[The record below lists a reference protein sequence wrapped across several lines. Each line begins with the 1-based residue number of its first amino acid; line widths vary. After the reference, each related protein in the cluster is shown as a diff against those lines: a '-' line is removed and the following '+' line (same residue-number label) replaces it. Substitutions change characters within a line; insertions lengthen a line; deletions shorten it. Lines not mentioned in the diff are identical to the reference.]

1 MNLREESPYSII
13 VLRESQYSEGGNMK
27 KKSLR
32 AALALAI
39 LLALPNMAEAAT
51 PIRLWVNDHF
61 VVSDVNP
68 YIENDRTLV
77 PLRFVSNSLGQD
89 VKWNAKDRTVTVSI
103 GDTRMVYTIDS
114 TAVRV
119 TAAGQ
124 TNTIH
129 SDVPAR
135 IKDGRTF
142 VPIRI
147 LSELEA
153 KPISWDKDRRVVI
166 LASDYMQGPI
176 TEEVVDKI
184 GEQLAAAVNKD
195 GSKYFNATYDAKTM
209 QVFVTPV
216 GDRVEDYK
224 ELFKTYPR
232 FTKKE
237 QGDMIEKD
245 LNFALSLSHNVYGQT
260 GIAYAI
266 TLMNPASSEQVLVTG
281 IGGFPAENFFKDIT
295 HLEKADK

>member
-1 MNLREESPYSII
+1 MR
-13 VLRESQYSEGGNMK
+13 

-68 YIENDRTLV
+68 YIENGRTLV

-89 VKWNAKDRTVTVSI
+89 VKWNGKDRTVTVSI

-119 TAAGQ
+119 TAADR
-124 TNTIH
+124 TTTIH

-142 VPIRI
+142 VPSRI
-147 LSELEA
+147 LSELSA
-153 KPISWDKDRRVVI
+153 NPISWDKDRRVVI

-176 TEEVVDKI
+176 TEEVVDKV
-184 GEQLAAAVNKD
+184 GEQLAAAINKD
-195 GSKYFNATYDAKTM
+195 GGQYFSASYDAKTM

-216 GDRVEDYK
+216 GKRVEMYR
-224 ELFKTYPR
+224 ELFRTYPK

-237 QGDMIEKD
+237 QADMIEKD
-245 LNFALSLSHNVYGQT
+245 LNFALSLSHNIYGQT

-266 TLMNPASSEQVLVTG
+266 TLMNPASPEQVLVTG
-281 IGGFPAENFFKDIT
+281 IGGYPAENLFKEIT
-295 HLEKADK
+295 RLEKTN

>member
-1 MNLREESPYSII
+1 
-13 VLRESQYSEGGNMK
+13 MK

-39 LLALPNMAEAAT
+39 LLALPNIAEAAT

-68 YIENDRTLV
+68 YIENGRTLV

-89 VKWNAKDRTVTVSI
+89 VKWNGKDRTVTVSI
-103 GDTRMVYTIDS
+103 GDVRMVYTIDS

-147 LSELEA
+147 LSELSA
-153 KPISWDKDRRVVI
+153 NPISWDKDRRVVI

-195 GSKYFNATYDAKTM
+195 GGQYFSATYDAKTM

-216 GDRVEDYK
+216 GKRVEDYK
-224 ELFKTYPR
+224 ELFRTYPK

-245 LNFALSLSHNVYGQT
+245 LNFALSLSHNIYGQT

-266 TLMNPASSEQVLVTG
+266 TLMNPASPEQVLVTG
-281 IGGFPAENFFKDIT
+281 IGGYPAENLFKDIT
-295 HLEKADK
+295 RLEKTN

>member
-1 MNLREESPYSII
+1 MR
-13 VLRESQYSEGGNMK
+13 

-68 YIENDRTLV
+68 YIENGRTLV

-89 VKWNAKDRTVTVSI
+89 VKWNGKDRTVTVSI
-103 GDTRMVYTIDS
+103 GDVRMVYTIDS

-147 LSELEA
+147 LSELSA
-153 KPISWDKDRRVVI
+153 NPISWDKDRRVVI
-166 LASDYMQGPI
+166 LASDYMKGPI
-176 TEEVVDKI
+176 TEEVVNSV
-184 GEQLAAAVNKD
+184 GEQLAAAINKD
-195 GSKYFNATYDAKTM
+195 GGQYFSASYDAKTM

-216 GDRVEDYK
+216 GERVEMYR
-224 ELFKTYPR
+224 ELFRTYPK

-237 QGDMIEKD
+237 QADMIEKD
-245 LNFALSLSHNVYGQT
+245 LNFALSLSHNIYGQT

-266 TLMNPASSEQVLVTG
+266 TLMNPASPEQVLVTG
-281 IGGFPAENFFKDIT
+281 IGGYPAENLFKDIT
-295 HLEKADK
+295 RLEKTN

>member
-1 MNLREESPYSII
+1 MR
-13 VLRESQYSEGGNMK
+13 

-68 YIENDRTLV
+68 YIENGRTLV

-89 VKWNAKDRTVTVSI
+89 VKWNGKDRTVTVSI
-103 GDTRMVYTIDS
+103 GDVRMVYTIDS

-119 TAAGQ
+119 TAADR
-124 TNTIH
+124 TTTIH

-147 LSELEA
+147 LSELSA
-153 KPISWDKDRRVVI
+153 NPISWDKDRRVVI

-184 GEQLAAAVNKD
+184 GEQLAAAINKD
-195 GSKYFNATYDAKTM
+195 GGQYFSASYDAKTM

-216 GDRVEDYK
+216 GKRVEMYR
-224 ELFKTYPR
+224 ELFRTYPK

-237 QGDMIEKD
+237 QADMIEKD
-245 LNFALSLSHNVYGQT
+245 LNFALSLSHNIYGQT

-266 TLMNPASSEQVLVTG
+266 TLMNPASPEQVLVTG
-281 IGGFPAENFFKDIT
+281 IGGYPAENLFKEIT
-295 HLEKADK
+295 RLEKTN

>member
-1 MNLREESPYSII
+1 MR
-13 VLRESQYSEGGNMK
+13 

-68 YIENDRTLV
+68 YIENGRTLV

-89 VKWNAKDRTVTVSI
+89 VKWNGKDRTVTVSI
-103 GDTRMVYTIDS
+103 GDVRMVYTIDS

-119 TAAGQ
+119 TAADR
-124 TNTIH
+124 TTTIH

-147 LSELEA
+147 LSELSA
-153 KPISWDKDRRVVI
+153 NPISWDKDRRVVI
-166 LASDYMQGPI
+166 LASDYMKGPI
-176 TEEVVDKI
+176 TEEVVNSV
-184 GEQLAAAVNKD
+184 GEQLAAAINKD
-195 GSKYFNATYDAKTM
+195 GGQYFSATYDAKTM

-216 GDRVEDYK
+216 GERVKKYR
-224 ELFKTYPR
+224 ELFRTYPK

-237 QGDMIEKD
+237 QADMIEKD
-245 LNFALSLSHNVYGQT
+245 LNFALSLSHNIYGQT
-260 GIAYAI
+260 GIAYAV
-266 TLMNPASSEQVLVTG
+266 TLLNPASPEQVLVTG
-281 IGGFPAENFFKDIT
+281 IGGYPAENLFKDIT
-295 HLEKADK
+295 RLEKTN

>member
-1 MNLREESPYSII
+1 
-13 VLRESQYSEGGNMK
+13 MK

-89 VKWNAKDRTVTVSI
+89 VKWNGKDRTVTVSI

-147 LSELEA
+147 LSELSA
-153 KPISWDKDRRVVI
+153 NPISWDKDRRVVI

-176 TEEVVDKI
+176 TEEVVNTI
-184 GEQLAAAVNKD
+184 GEQLAAAINKD
-195 GSKYFNATYDAKTM
+195 GGQYFSASYDAKTM

-216 GDRVEDYK
+216 GERVEMYR
-224 ELFKTYPR
+224 ELFRTYPK

-237 QGDMIEKD
+237 QADMIEKD
-245 LNFALSLSHNVYGQT
+245 LNFALSLSHNIYGQT

-266 TLMNPASSEQVLVTG
+266 TLMNPASPEQVLVTG
-281 IGGFPAENFFKDIT
+281 IGGYPAENLFKDIT
-295 HLEKADK
+295 HLEKTK

>member
-1 MNLREESPYSII
+1 MR
-13 VLRESQYSEGGNMK
+13 

-68 YIENDRTLV
+68 YIENGRTLV

-89 VKWNAKDRTVTVSI
+89 VKWNGKDRTVTVSI
-103 GDTRMVYTIDS
+103 GDVRMVYTIDS

-142 VPIRI
+142 VPVRI
-147 LSELEA
+147 LSELSA
-153 KPISWDKDRRVVI
+153 NPISWDKDRRVVI
-166 LASDYMQGPI
+166 LASEYMQGPI
-176 TEEVVDKI
+176 TEEVVNNV
-184 GEQLAAAVNKD
+184 GEQLAAAINKD
-195 GSKYFNATYDAKTM
+195 GGQYFSATYDAKTM

-216 GDRVEDYK
+216 GKRVEDYK
-224 ELFKTYPR
+224 ELFRTYPK

-237 QGDMIEKD
+237 QADMIEKD
-245 LNFALSLSHNVYGQT
+245 LNFALSLSHNIYGQT

-266 TLMNPASSEQVLVTG
+266 TLMNPASPEQVLVTG
-281 IGGFPAENFFKDIT
+281 IGGYPAENLFKDIT
-295 HLEKADK
+295 RLEKTN

>member
-1 MNLREESPYSII
+1 MR
-13 VLRESQYSEGGNMK
+13 

-68 YIENDRTLV
+68 YIENGRTLV

-89 VKWNAKDRTVTVSI
+89 VKWNGKDRTVTVSI
-103 GDTRMVYTIDS
+103 GDVCMVYTIDS

-147 LSELEA
+147 LSELSA
-153 KPISWDKDRRVVI
+153 NPISWDKDRRVVI

-184 GEQLAAAVNKD
+184 GEQLAAAINKD
-195 GSKYFNATYDAKTM
+195 GGQYFSATYDAKTM

-216 GDRVEDYK
+216 GERVEMYR
-224 ELFKTYPR
+224 ELFRTYPK

-237 QGDMIEKD
+237 QAGMIEKD
-245 LNFALSLSHNVYGQT
+245 LNFALSLSHNIYGQT

-266 TLMNPASSEQVLVTG
+266 TLMNPASPEQVLVTG
-281 IGGFPAENFFKDIT
+281 IGGYPAENLFKDIT
-295 HLEKADK
+295 RLEKTN

>member
-1 MNLREESPYSII
+1 MR
-13 VLRESQYSEGGNMK
+13 

-68 YIENDRTLV
+68 YIENGRTLV

-89 VKWNAKDRTVTVSI
+89 VKWNGKDRTVTVSI
-103 GDTRMVYTIDS
+103 GDVRMVYTIDS

-119 TAAGQ
+119 TAADR
-124 TNTIH
+124 TTTIH

-147 LSELEA
+147 LSELSA
-153 KPISWDKDRRVVI
+153 NPISWDKDRRVVI
-166 LASDYMQGPI
+166 LASEYMQGPI

-184 GEQLAAAVNKD
+184 GEQLAAAINKD
-195 GSKYFNATYDAKTM
+195 GGQYFSATYDAKTM

-216 GDRVEDYK
+216 GERVEMYR
-224 ELFKTYPR
+224 ELFRTYPK

-237 QGDMIEKD
+237 QADMIEKD
-245 LNFALSLSHNVYGQT
+245 LNFALSLSHNIYGQT

-266 TLMNPASSEQVLVTG
+266 TLMNPASPEQVLVTG
-281 IGGFPAENFFKDIT
+281 IGGYPAENLFKDIT
-295 HLEKADK
+295 RLEKTN

>member
-1 MNLREESPYSII
+1 MR
-13 VLRESQYSEGGNMK
+13 

-68 YIENDRTLV
+68 YIENGRTLV

-89 VKWNAKDRTVTVSI
+89 VKWNGKDRTVTVSI

-119 TAAGQ
+119 TAADR
-124 TNTIH
+124 TTTIH

-147 LSELEA
+147 LSELSA
-153 KPISWDKDRRVVI
+153 NPISWDKDRRVVI

-176 TEEVVDKI
+176 TEEVVDKV
-184 GEQLAAAVNKD
+184 GEQLAAAINKD
-195 GSKYFNATYDAKTM
+195 GGQYFSASYDAKTM

-216 GDRVEDYK
+216 GKRVEMYR
-224 ELFKTYPR
+224 ELFRTYPK

-237 QGDMIEKD
+237 QADMIEKD
-245 LNFALSLSHNVYGQT
+245 LNFALSLSHNIYGQT

-266 TLMNPASSEQVLVTG
+266 TLMNPASPEQVLVTG
-281 IGGFPAENFFKDIT
+281 IGGYPAENLFKEIT
-295 HLEKADK
+295 RLEKTN

>member
-1 MNLREESPYSII
+1 MR
-13 VLRESQYSEGGNMK
+13 

-68 YIENDRTLV
+68 YIENGRTLV

-89 VKWNAKDRTVTVSI
+89 VKWNGKDRTVTVSI
-103 GDTRMVYTIDS
+103 GDVRMVYTIDS

-119 TAAGQ
+119 TAADR
-124 TNTIH
+124 TTTIH

-147 LSELEA
+147 LSELSA
-153 KPISWDKDRRVVI
+153 NPISWDKDRRVVI
-166 LASDYMQGPI
+166 LASDYMKGPI
-176 TEEVVDKI
+176 TEEVVNSV
-184 GEQLAAAVNKD
+184 GEQLAAAINKD
-195 GSKYFNATYDAKTM
+195 GGQYFSATYDAKTM

-216 GDRVEDYK
+216 GERVKKYR
-224 ELFKTYPR
+224 ELFRTYPK

-237 QGDMIEKD
+237 QADMIEKD
-245 LNFALSLSHNVYGQT
+245 LNFTLSLSHNIYGQT
-260 GIAYAI
+260 GIAYAV
-266 TLMNPASSEQVLVTG
+266 TLLNPASPEQVLVTG
-281 IGGFPAENFFKDIT
+281 IGGYPAENLFKDIT
-295 HLEKADK
+295 RLEKTN

>member
-1 MNLREESPYSII
+1 MW
-13 VLRESQYSEGGNMK
+13 
-27 KKSLR
+27 

-39 LLALPNMAEAAT
+39 LLALPNIAEAAT

-68 YIENDRTLV
+68 YIENGRTLV

-89 VKWNAKDRTVTVSI
+89 VKWNGKDRTVTVSI
-103 GDTRMVYTIDS
+103 GDVRMVYTIDS

-119 TAAGQ
+119 TAADR
-124 TNTIH
+124 TATIH

-147 LSELEA
+147 LSELSA

-176 TEEVVDKI
+176 TEEVVNTI
-184 GEQLAAAVNKD
+184 GEQLAAAINKD
-195 GSKYFNATYDAKTM
+195 GGQYFSASYDAKTM

-216 GDRVEDYK
+216 GDRVEDYE
-224 ELFKTYPR
+224 ELSETYSK

-237 QGDMIEKD
+237 QVDMIEKD
-245 LNFALSLSHNVYGQT
+245 LNFALSLSYNVYGQT

-266 TLMNPASSEQVLVTG
+266 TLLDPTSEEQILVTG
-281 IGGFPAENFFKDIT
+281 IGGYPAENLFKDIT
-295 HLEKADK
+295 HLEKTK

>member
-1 MNLREESPYSII
+1 
-13 VLRESQYSEGGNMK
+13 MK
-27 KKSLR
+27 KKSLP
-32 AALALAI
+32 AIVALAI
-39 LLALPNMAEAAT
+39 LLILPNLAEAAT
-51 PIRLWVNDHF
+51 PIRLWVGDHF
-61 VVSDVNP
+61 VISDVNP
-68 YIENDRTLV
+68 YIENGRTLV
-77 PLRFVSNSLGQD
+77 PLRFVSTSLGYD
-89 VKWNAKDRTVTVSI
+89 VKWNGKNRTVTVSI

-153 KPISWDKDRRVVI
+153 KPISWDADRRVVI
-166 LASDYMQGPI
+166 LSSDYMKGPI
-176 TEEVVDKI
+176 TEKVVNNV
-184 GEQLAAAVNKD
+184 GEQLAAAVNKE
-195 GSKYFNATYDAKTM
+195 GGNYFKGTYDAKTM
-209 QVFVTPV
+209 QIYVTPV
-216 GDRVEDYK
+216 GKRVEEYR

-237 QGDMIEKD
+237 QGDMIVKD
-245 LNFALSLSHNVYGQT
+245 LNFALSLSGNVYGQT
-260 GIAYAI
+260 GIAYAV
-266 TLMNPASSEQVLVTG
+266 TLLNPVSPEQVLATG
-281 IGGFPAENFFKDIT
+281 IGGYPAENFFKDVT
-295 HLEKADK
+295 QFKKAK

>member
-1 MNLREESPYSII
+1 MR
-13 VLRESQYSEGGNMK
+13 

-68 YIENDRTLV
+68 YIENGRTLV

-89 VKWNAKDRTVTVSI
+89 VKWNGKDRTVTVSI
-103 GDTRMVYTIDS
+103 GDVRMVYTIDS

-119 TAAGQ
+119 TTAGQ

-147 LSELEA
+147 LSELSA
-153 KPISWDKDRRVVI
+153 NPISWDKDRRVVI

-184 GEQLAAAVNKD
+184 GEQLAAAINKD
-195 GSKYFNATYDAKTM
+195 GGQYFSASYDAKTM

-216 GDRVEDYK
+216 GERVEMYR
-224 ELFKTYPR
+224 ELFRTYPK

-237 QGDMIEKD
+237 QADMIEKD
-245 LNFALSLSHNVYGQT
+245 LNFALSLSHNIYGQT

-266 TLMNPASSEQVLVTG
+266 TLMNPATPEQVLVTG
-281 IGGFPAENFFKDIT
+281 IGGYPAENLFKDIT
-295 HLEKADK
+295 RLEKTN

>member
-1 MNLREESPYSII
+1 MR
-13 VLRESQYSEGGNMK
+13 

-68 YIENDRTLV
+68 YIENGRTLV

-89 VKWNAKDRTVTVSI
+89 VKWNGKDRTVTVSI
-103 GDTRMVYTIDS
+103 GDVRMVYTIDS

-119 TAAGQ
+119 TAADR
-124 TNTIH
+124 TTTIH

-147 LSELEA
+147 LSELSA
-153 KPISWDKDRRVVI
+153 NPISWDKDRRVVI
-166 LASDYMQGPI
+166 LASEYMQGPI

-184 GEQLAAAVNKD
+184 GEQLAAAINKD
-195 GSKYFNATYDAKTM
+195 GGQYFSASYDAKTM

-216 GDRVEDYK
+216 GERVEMYR
-224 ELFKTYPR
+224 ELFRTYPK

-245 LNFALSLSHNVYGQT
+245 LNFALSLSHNIYGQT

-266 TLMNPASSEQVLVTG
+266 TLMNPASPEQVLVTG
-281 IGGFPAENFFKDIT
+281 IGGYPAENLFKDIT
-295 HLEKADK
+295 RLEKTN

>member
-1 MNLREESPYSII
+1 MR
-13 VLRESQYSEGGNMK
+13 

-68 YIENDRTLV
+68 YIENGRTLV

-89 VKWNAKDRTVTVSI
+89 VKWNGKDRTVTVSI
-103 GDTRMVYTIDS
+103 GDVRMVYTIDS

-147 LSELEA
+147 LSELSA
-153 KPISWDKDRRVVI
+153 NPISWDKDRRVVI
-166 LASDYMQGPI
+166 LASEYMQGPI

-184 GEQLAAAVNKD
+184 GEQLAAAINKD
-195 GSKYFNATYDAKTM
+195 GGQYFSATYDAKTM
-209 QVFVTPV
+209 QVFVNPV
-216 GDRVEDYK
+216 GERVEMYR
-224 ELFKTYPR
+224 ELFRTYPK

-237 QGDMIEKD
+237 QGAMIEKD
-245 LNFALSLSHNVYGQT
+245 LNFALSLSHNIYGQT

-266 TLMNPASSEQVLVTG
+266 TLMNPASPEQVLVTG
-281 IGGFPAENFFKDIT
+281 IGGYPAENLFKDIT
-295 HLEKADK
+295 RLEKTN

>member
-1 MNLREESPYSII
+1 MR
-13 VLRESQYSEGGNMK
+13 

-68 YIENDRTLV
+68 YIENGRTLV

-89 VKWNAKDRTVTVSI
+89 VKWNGKDRTVTVSI
-103 GDTRMVYTIDS
+103 GDVRMVYTIDS

-119 TAAGQ
+119 TAADR
-124 TNTIH
+124 TTTIH

-147 LSELEA
+147 LSELSA
-153 KPISWDKDRRVVI
+153 NPISWDKDRRVVI
-166 LASDYMQGPI
+166 LASDYMKGPI
-176 TEEVVDKI
+176 TEEVVNSV
-184 GEQLAAAVNKD
+184 GEQLAAAINKD
-195 GSKYFNATYDAKTM
+195 GGQYFSATYDAKTM

-216 GDRVEDYK
+216 GERVKKYR
-224 ELFKTYPR
+224 ELFRTYPK

-237 QGDMIEKD
+237 QADMIEKD
-245 LNFALSLSHNVYGQT
+245 LNFALSLSHNIYGQT

-266 TLMNPASSEQVLVTG
+266 TLMNPASPEQVLVTG
-281 IGGFPAENFFKDIT
+281 IGGYPAENLFKEIT
-295 HLEKADK
+295 RLEKTN

>member
-1 MNLREESPYSII
+1 MR
-13 VLRESQYSEGGNMK
+13 

-68 YIENDRTLV
+68 YIENGRTLV

-89 VKWNAKDRTVTVSI
+89 VKWNGKDRTVTVSI
-103 GDTRMVYTIDS
+103 GDVRMVYTIDS

-119 TAAGQ
+119 TAADR
-124 TNTIH
+124 TTTIH

-147 LSELEA
+147 LSELSA
-153 KPISWDKDRRVVI
+153 NPISWDKDRRVVI

-184 GEQLAAAVNKD
+184 GEQLAAAINKD
-195 GSKYFNATYDAKTM
+195 GGQYFSASYDAKTM

-216 GDRVEDYK
+216 GKRVGMYR
-224 ELFKTYPR
+224 ELFRTYPK

-237 QGDMIEKD
+237 QADMIEKD
-245 LNFALSLSHNVYGQT
+245 LNFALSLSHNIYGQT

-266 TLMNPASSEQVLVTG
+266 TLMNPASPEQVLVTG
-281 IGGFPAENFFKDIT
+281 IGGYPAENLFKDIT
-295 HLEKADK
+295 RLEKTN

>member
-1 MNLREESPYSII
+1 MI
-13 VLRESQYSEGGNMK
+13 

-68 YIENDRTLV
+68 YIENGRTLV

-89 VKWNAKDRTVTVSI
+89 VKWNGKDRTVTVSI

-119 TAAGQ
+119 TAADR
-124 TNTIH
+124 TTTIH

-142 VPIRI
+142 VPSRI
-147 LSELEA
+147 LSELSA
-153 KPISWDKDRRVVI
+153 NPISWDKDRRVVI

-176 TEEVVDKI
+176 TEEVVDKV
-184 GEQLAAAVNKD
+184 GEQLAAAINKD
-195 GSKYFNATYDAKTM
+195 GGQYFSASYDAKTM

-216 GDRVEDYK
+216 GKRVEMYR
-224 ELFKTYPR
+224 ELFRTYPK

-237 QGDMIEKD
+237 QADMIEKD
-245 LNFALSLSHNVYGQT
+245 LNFALSLSHNIYGQT

-266 TLMNPASSEQVLVTG
+266 TLMNPASPEQVLVTG
-281 IGGFPAENFFKDIT
+281 IGGYPAENLFKEIT
-295 HLEKADK
+295 RLEKTN